1 MPASQQLE
9 DLVSST
15 VTIPTIPRTLLE
27 INSVIADPDGSAA
40 EAAEI
45 VAQDPAIASKCL
57 RLANSSVYALKSPVS
72 DIQHAVCLLGLK
84 ILRNLVVQATVLDQ
98 FSSKGDPRFSQWL
111 WDHSLKAAHAA
122 RGIIRFSP
130 IDFGLDPEEA
140 YTAGLLHDIG
150 KVLLMTALPDRF
162 TTITKESL
170 EHDRPLDE
178 LEQAALGFTHADAG
192 ALLAQQWNMGETLC
206 RAIELHHSDAPT
218 DDEEAWSISA
228 LIRLANGMAHLA
240 SEDDPVYFSNSVLY
254 ADDVKDL
261 LQISPDAYESLL
273 EDVREA
279 TFAM

>member
-1 MPASQQLE
+1 MAQSQQLE

-57 RLANSSVYALKSPVS
+57 RLANSSVYALKAPVS
-72 DIQHAVCLLGLK
+72 DIQHAVCILGLK

-122 RGIIRFSP
+122 RGIIRLSP
-130 IDFGLDPEEA
+130 IEFGLDPEEA

-150 KVLLMTALPDRF
+150 KVLLMTALPERF
-162 TTITKESL
+162 TAITRDSK
-170 EHDRPLDE
+170 EHDRPLHE
-178 LEQAALGFTHADAG
+178 LEQVALGFTHADAG
-192 ALLAQQWNMGETLC
+192 ALLAEQWNMGATLC
-206 RAIELHHSDAPT
+206 RAIELHHREAPQ

-240 SEDDPVYFSNSVLY
+240 SADETVYFSNSVLY
-254 ADDVKDL
+254 ADDIKDL
-261 LQISPDAYESLL
+261 LQISQEDYDAMLL
-273 EDVREA
+273 DVRGA
-279 TFAM
+279 SFTI